1 MKLTTKIFACLVAA
15 VTICSTTY
23 ASPRAAEA
31 SGADYLVAAED
42 LDGLHIGSF
51 YRYSSRELNDGYNTL
66 SQDNIAFMVG
76 YDVLRWASLYAFV
89 GMGDAQLDIN
99 DFGDHGFSA
108 IYGFGGWVSILD
120 HDLIS
125 ALSCES
131 RIRLSA
137 TAQYMMGSPEING
150 VDSDFSE
157 FYGAVTLGI
166 VNEVLGKKDLW
177 PDAIGLFVGP
187 VWSVFDCDDYEAT
200 GSEAG
205 IAFGLDVYVTRR
217 VGISLSYETYGSEDN
232 AVNFSL
238 NCRF

>member
-1 MKLTTKIFACLVAA
+1 MKVTTKLLACLVAA
-15 VTICSTTY
+15 VTVCTAVY

-42 LDGLHIGSF
+42 LDGFHIGAF
-51 YRYSSRELNDGYNTL
+51 YRYTCREIDDFDNL
-66 SQDNIAFMVG
+66 SQDNIAFVLG
-76 YDVLRWASLYAFV
+76 YDLLRWASIYAFV
-89 GMGDAQLDIN
+89 GMGDAQLDVRN
-99 DFGDHGFSA
+99 YGDHDFSA
-108 IYGFGGWVSILD
+108 IYGFGGWVNILD

-150 VDSDFSE
+150 VEADFSE
-157 FYGAVTLGI
+157 FYGALTLGI
-166 VNEVLGKKDLW
+166 VNELYGKKDLW
-177 PDAIGLFVGP
+177 PDALGLFVGP
-187 VWSVFDCDDYEAT
+187 VWSVYDSDDFEAT

-205 IAFGLDVYVTRR
+205 MAFGLDIYVTRR
-217 VGISLSYETYGSEDN
+217 VGISASYETYGGEDN
-232 AVNFSL
+232 AINFSL